1 MAPREPVP
9 VLEIGEEGA
18 GPRLV
23 ALADPGDP
31 AGASCEA
38 FWKTFREA
46 LVEQELLPIPIG
58 EAERLRIAARLGDA
72 VVWGVGLGR
81 RLGLALVRP
90 RGMRAADALR
100 QVEARAAAAGLGL
113 LPAAWAALFLLLER
127 LGPLPADISE
137 AELLMVGR
145 TLRAFA
151 LLLREHPSPD
161 APRRPERQTPL
172 LRRMETRKRLPLLW
186 AAPGT
191 EDPPR
196 ILGGIPMGGVDA
208 ALAWIE
214 AGQNLWR
221 PEEIPEET
229 PTLPGFLAAATL
241 AEAAGGAGQG
251 LLAWEVWDWPLWWEV
266 VRARR
271 AGRPLPPSDW
281 GPPQILLLRRSLAQR
296 TLEESLDEAAR
307 LAAGLFRALMDVAAR
322 EARYVPQGRL
332 RVRADLP
339 PLQARGVAAFRVA
352 ADSHGLWLRPVDP
365 EGREGEIF
373 RLDRALPPRPDLAEV
388 DPFWL
393 AAAAALWHDLVV
405 GVPRPSAGRRRS
417 PTPSREPR
425 EEEAEAAQTATAPA
439 WERRLV
445 LPRPFRVTAGEGTEE
460 PEAEWGEP
468 EVRRRLAKAAHTV
481 RGHLRRLPEGW
492 KASSEARRFAEG
504 FGLVVPDGFTFVR
517 PHVRGGREKGRAEA
531 IPPEPEAV
539 ARGLASLMLLAGPGF
554 DSPISG
560 SGA

>member
-1 MAPREPVP
+1 
-9 VLEIGEEGA
+9 
-18 GPRLV
+18 
-23 ALADPGDP
+23 
-31 AGASCEA
+31 
-38 FWKTFREA
+38 
-46 LVEQELLPIPIG
+46 
-58 EAERLRIAARLGDA
+58 
-72 VVWGVGLGR
+72 
-81 RLGLALVRP
+81 
-90 RGMRAADALR
+90 
-100 QVEARAAAAGLGL
+100 
-113 LPAAWAALFLLLER
+113 
-127 LGPLPADISE
+127 
-137 AELLMVGR
+137 MVGR

-221 PEEIPEET
+221 PEEIPEEI

-241 AEAAGGAGQG
+241 AEASGGVGQG
-251 LLAWEVWDWPLWWEV
+251 LLPWAVWDWPLWWEM

-281 GPPQILLLRRSLAQR
+281 GPPQILPLRRSLAQR

-307 LAAGLFRALMDVAAR
+307 LATGLFRALMDVAAR

-417 PTPSREPR
+417 PMPSGEPR
-425 EEEAEAAQTATAPA
+425 EEEAGAAQAATAPA

-445 LPRPFRVTAGEGTEE
+445 LPRPFRVTAGERTEE

-517 PHVRGGREKGRAEA
+517 PHVRGGREERRAEA